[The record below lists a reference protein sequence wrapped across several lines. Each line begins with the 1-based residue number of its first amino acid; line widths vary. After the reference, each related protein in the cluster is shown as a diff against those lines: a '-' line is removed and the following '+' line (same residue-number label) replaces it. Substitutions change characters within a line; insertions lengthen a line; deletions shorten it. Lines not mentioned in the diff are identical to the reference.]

1 MNSFSDNVLVKRGR
15 NHGEFFKIVFHAE
28 PVNDVEVCIYRYI
41 LPGRVDVYNFSYDF
55 RNGDIC
61 FSTDTNTS
69 LRKATAQVC
78 QDLTHPRVVELFADV
93 CSKVEYR
100 RHTATLLQFISTIS
114 PVNPSYRAGTRARK
128 RALLKVA
135 KK

>member
-61 FSTDTNTS
+61 FPRTRTRHCAR
-69 LRKATAQVC
+69 LR
-78 QDLTHPRVVELFADV
+78 
-93 CSKVEYR
+93 R
-100 RHTATLLQFISTIS
+100 RC
-114 PVNPSYRAGTRARK
+114 
-128 RALLKVA
+128 A
-135 KK
+135 KT